1 MKIKHFRRIR
11 ELSHILSTIPSSP
24 RKTVRGPSEIEN
36 KIPDELHLFEQK
48 GRIEDIGNIQQ
59 TLKPADIKNISFVM
73 YKSNEHLFCLDVLVQ
88 SEIPK
93 FSLKM
98 KTNLSSES
106 FHCGIKCFIN
116 SLSTNRIHS
125 FGRLLH
131 IHEVLRY
138 LNCSEIIQKRK
149 YFNSK

>member
-36 KIPDELHLFEQK
+36 KIPDELHLFEKK

-73 YKSNEHLFCLDVLVQ
+73 YKSNEHLF
-88 SEIPK
+88 
-93 FSLKM
+93 
-98 KTNLSSES
+98 LS
-106 FHCGIKCFIN
+106 
-116 SLSTNRIHS
+116 RR
-125 FGRLLH
+125 FGT
-131 IHEVLRY
+131 I
-138 LNCSEIIQKRK
+138 
-149 YFNSK
+149 